1 MVFKFN
7 AIQGELDLVNSP
19 GGSNYL
25 FQYYDDGEF
34 AGAPVVGYS
43 SIHDRLV
50 VGDVSEASGFFP
62 VSEQRF
68 SCNDEITG
76 ISGDEYP
83 AYFDI
88 IRILG
93 VFSAVVDPHDDTSGL
108 LGATIYSSFGG
119 RVRAIGDK
127 NWTGIPF
134 GSGIVPA
141 SIIGG
146 FGTAEVATTGGTIDG
161 ATGILFTT
169 THGGY
174 GGDCGYIIGGIFDAG
189 TADDAGFGSPSGSLG
204 YAIGGMFTTGG
215 SGIDIDSCISGWF
228 FQPFASDLGSGLPTI
243 SNRVAINVLGQLAI
257 GAEGISTAASITG
270 LDLSLSGAI
279 QFTGSTATNWHGMV
293 ADSFNK
299 LIPFNNASSANVSI
313 INESATEPEAN
324 NRFATPG
331 GGTIVFGPGHGG
343 ILHYQDNRWRL
354 VART

>member
-1 MVFKFN
+1 MINNPSGPAGNDF
-7 AIQGELDLVNSP
+7 S
-19 GGSNYL
+19 
-25 FQYYDDGEF
+25 FQYRDGLLF
-34 AGAPVVGYS
+34 SGADVVGYEETLE
-43 SIHDRLV
+43 RLL
-50 VGDVSEASGFFP
+50 VGDQIGAAEFFP
-62 VSEQRF
+62 NSAQKLTC
-68 SCNDEITG
+68 SDIITA
-76 ISGDEYP
+76 IAGDEYP

-93 VFSAVVDPHDDTSGL
+93 AFSAVIDPRDDTSAGIF
-108 LGATIYSSFGG
+108 GVSIYAAFGG

-243 SNRVAINVLGQLAI
+243 SNRVAINVLGQFAI

-279 QFTGSTATNWHGMV
+279 QFTGSTATNWHGMA

-313 INESATEPEAN
+313 IHESATEPTPEYRWN
-324 NRFATPG
+324 TPG
-331 GGTIVFGPGHGG
+331 GATIVIGPGHGG
-343 ILHYQDNRWRL
+343 IAHHQNGRWRL